1 MIGENDIIL
10 TSNGVN
16 RKVLLDMPKNAYSE
30 RFISFGIENILLLNQ
45 NPLINSSQ
53 PFFAVG

>member
-16 RKVLLDMPKNAYSE
+16 RKALLDMPKNAYSE
-30 RFISFGIENILLLNQ
+30 RFVSFGIETIHRLNKVENSQ
-45 NPLINSSQ
+45 NK
-53 PFFAVG
+53 